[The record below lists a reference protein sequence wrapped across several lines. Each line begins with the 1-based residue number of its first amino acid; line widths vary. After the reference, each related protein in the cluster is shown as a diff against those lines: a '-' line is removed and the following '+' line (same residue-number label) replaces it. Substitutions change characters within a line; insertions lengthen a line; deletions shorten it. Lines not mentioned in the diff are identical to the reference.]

1 MMSLG
6 LFGLWRAQKVIPD
19 KEAQQSGFL
28 LGVFCFWNMNLGSH
42 GLCKGKYQDR

>member
-6 LFGLWRAQKVIPD
+6 LFGRWRAQKVIPD

-28 LGVFCFWNMNLGSH
+28 FGGLLFLEYELGATWAMQ
-42 GLCKGKYQDR
+42 GKLPR